1 MLTGQD
7 GLFIDE
13 CDPPADRSV
22 APVACLPFSVGVEM
36 KFAANLS
43 TLCNDIPKLTDRFV
57 HLVTRKDYT
66 FTSVECQNPYD
77 VPIEEW
83 KQLSSKHSIEWVLI
97 NTLPLFAQWTSPGL
111 PSKEEYKSLV
121 LDKALDY
128 AKGLSISKIHL
139 VMNDVSKESQ
149 GKLKAPSMVQM
160 LDLLDFAARTAEPLG
175 VTCVIEPLCIRNSYY
190 LRSYDLAKDIVTQL
204 SRPNLKVMLDTF
216 HMQMLG
222 GNLTATIDAIIPHT
236 GHVQVSQAPTR
247 NCPMASGEINYPYV
261 LKNLSK
267 KWNDAIGLE
276 YNSHSTESFA
286 WLKDFDDI

>member
-1 MLTGQD
+1 M
-7 GLFIDE
+7 
-13 CDPPADRSV
+13 R
-22 APVACLPFSVGVEM
+22 
-36 KFAANLS
+36 FAANLS
-43 TLCNDIPKLTDRFV
+43 TLCNDIPKLTDRFI
-57 HLVTRKDYT
+57 HLVNRNDFK
-66 FTSVECQNPYD
+66 FTAVECQNPYD
-77 VPIEEW
+77 VPIDEW
-83 KQLSSKHSIEWVLI
+83 KQLSEKHSIEWVLI
-97 NTLPLFAQWTSPGL
+97 NTLPLFAQYPTDL
-111 PSKEEYKSLV
+111 PSKEEYKSLI

-128 AKGLSISKIHL
+128 AKGLSIPKIHI

-149 GKLKAPSMVQM
+149 GDLKTPSMVRI

-222 GNLTATIDAIIPHT
+222 GNLTSTIDMIAPYT
-236 GHVQVSQAPTR
+236 GHVQISQAPTR
-247 NCPMASGEINYPYV
+247 NCPMATGEINYPYV
-261 LKNLSK
+261 LKLLSK
-267 KWNDAIGLE
+267 KWKYPIGLE